1 MRRDAGAM
9 RCRGAGQE
17 ARSLLASR
25 DGTAPGAVAAILRL
39 LQRRAI
45 RARYSPMADIRLVGF
60 DGDDT
65 LWRSEDYYR
74 AAEKQYEDI
83 VGRYIDLHDA
93 GTLRHLLEVERRNLK
108 VFGYGVK
115 GMVLSMIEAAIEL
128 TDGRIGAR
136 DLHEVIEIGR
146 ATLQHPVELIEGIRE
161 AVAEIAAE
169 SPVVLITKGD
179 LFHQESKIAASGLAD
194 LFPRIEIVSE
204 KDPPTYSRVL
214 AEFGVDPSQFVMVG
228 NSLRSDIEPV
238 VRLGG
243 WGVHLPYAVT
253 WAHEAEHG
261 LAEAHPRVL
270 SVERAAQLPQ
280 AVRGIVGRARNG
292 G

>member
-1 MRRDAGAM
+1 MRGS
-9 RCRGAGQE
+9 GPEE
-17 ARSLLASR
+17 ARSLLGSR
-25 DGTAPGAVAAILRL
+25 AWKAPGAVAAILRL

-83 VGRYIDLHDA
+83 VGRHIDLHDA

-179 LFHQESKIAASGLAD
+179 LFHQEPQAYPCRVRASHRKSLKN
-194 LFPRIEIVSE
+194 ISSVSSHCRR
-204 KDPPTYSRVL
+204 SRRACGPV
-214 AEFGVDPSQFVMVG
+214 
-228 NSLRSDIEPV
+228 RPV
-238 VRLGG
+238 VAYSCPGFA
-243 WGVHLPYAVT
+243 PIM
-253 WAHEAEHG
+253 EA
-261 LAEAHPRVL
+261 A
-270 SVERAAQLPQ
+270 
-280 AVRGIVGRARNG
+280 
-292 G
+292 